1 MKAFKLIVLML
12 SLAALAAFAVDP
24 SLNPAADYVLD
35 GPTAFTAGPGV
46 TNVYSGLISGTGPA
60 IIEGGG
66 TVAFSHANNTYT
78 GGTTINDAVFRL
90 DADGC
95 AGSGAITGAVNTA
108 HVFMNCANVPNDM
121 VFMQA
126 YSTKTQLDP
135 SGYPAAGQCCILP
148 LQPDVTVK
156 GHVKLNGASYLF
168 NETDPALV
176 SAPTV
181 TYEKGISNSSYIFTV
196 PKGRMIF
203 KGRYVSTYNS
213 RSRLGVI
220 SSARGSMEFRA
231 SSNELWRLDYYN
243 ADMDFKAVD
252 AFPTSLF
259 HYEYGENNSCK
270 TYLNGNDQT
279 VLGFSWGTD
288 SAKPQ
293 PTETGTGQCW
303 TSEDNPASVRIT
315 GCAPSRTSGTF
326 VNRLALFGKIT
337 LVMDVDP
344 TYTAQGFFQDFSDRR
359 STTTGDL
366 VVSNGDFRVSGIASF
381 PNVPNIYVGTGGS
394 FTNASTKQNAFAGC
408 RNLTVLGKMACT
420 GDATPFTDRSISM
433 TLGEDA
439 EFSLPAGATLTVLSL
454 KVGGQAKPDGMYG
467 DGGTHLDQIKRGT
480 VIVRS
485 GNFYVDCV
493 NGNDANSGA
502 FGSPFKTIAAA
513 TAVAESGDTIH
524 VAPGIYGEGEGSQ
537 KYPDATSEIGTRV
550 IIQDGVTLESTE
562 GAEKTFI
569 VGSVSPNPGV
579 TEGWQTG
586 VGPGAVRCVVAGNG
600 ATLRGFTLT
609 GGYTHDNS
617 NANSEDRFASAFY
630 SSGGRTATIEDCIVS
645 NNVAAAYTIYQA
657 VVRRCRVIGNTS
669 SKAPGASNN
678 SLAPGGFRCS
688 WYNTVIADNRG
699 NATLSDTRACEGCT
713 IGYGNIQNAKGTAA
727 EVIQA
732 TTCPIVN
739 SAILDGYCGGSA
751 TFHLTNCLV
760 SSTSTSWANL
770 PRYNTII
777 TNETGAAVDAEYRPI
792 LGSFAGIDKGD
803 AAYSTA
809 SLGDTD
815 LFGNQRVMNGALDIG
830 AVEYDWRPEFSAEL
844 GRRFKVGYASP
855 SVTTNA
861 DGGLLVVGGEVSGK
875 VTSPGTYEI
884 AFDVTAGSLAVYVG
898 GELADESSGTGEQ
911 SIRFKVADI
920 ADEVRFVVAEP
931 GAVILGSCPVISGFS
946 IIFR

>member
-1 MKAFKLIVLML
+1 ML
-12 SLAALAAFAVDP
+12 SLAALTAFAVDP
-24 SLNPAADYVLD
+24 SLDPAADYVLD

-90 DADGC
+90 DANGC
-95 AGSGAITGAVNTA
+95 AGTGAITGAVNAA
-108 HVFMNCANVPNDM
+108 HIFVNCETVPNDITFLVGM
-121 VFMQA
+121 A
-126 YSTKTQLDP
+126 HTSYLAP
-135 SGYPAAGQCCILP
+135 GAYPAVNQYPILP
-148 LQPDVTVK
+148 LRSNVTFE
-156 GHVKLNGASYLF
+156 G
-168 NETDPALV
+168 LV
-176 SAPTV
+176 SFPASTIIYDSTSPAIVTSPTI
-181 TYEKGISNSSYIFTV
+181 TFKKGLVNPNDMNLV
-196 PKGRMIF
+196 PNGRMIF
-203 KGRYVSTYNS
+203 EGSLVAGGSHNGYKSG
-213 RSRLGVI
+213 
-220 SSARGSMEFRA
+220 ARGTIEFL
-231 SSNELWRLDYYN
+231 SPSNLGYRVSLYN
-243 ADMDFKAVD
+243 ANYDLKAVD
-252 AFPTSLF
+252 ALHDTLLYYWHGGSG
-259 HYEYGENNSCK
+259 YCR

-279 VLGFSWGTD
+279 IFGVCWGD
-288 SAKPQ
+288 AA
-293 PTETGTGQCW
+293 PTETDTGQCF
-303 TSEDNPASVRIT
+303 TSEEKPATVTIT
-315 GCAPSRTSGTF
+315 GGDRSRFAGSY
-326 VNRLALFGKIT
+326 VNKLALFGKIT

-617 NANSEDRFASAFY
+617 NANSEDRYASAFY

-645 NNVAAAYTIYQA
+645 NNVAAAFTIYQA

-861 DGGLLVVGGEVSGK
+861 DSGLLVVGGEVSGK

-920 ADEVRFVVAEP
+920 ADEVRFVAAEP
-931 GAVILGSCPVISGFS
+931 GAVVLGSCPVISGFS